1 MTEKL
6 AKVFN
11 IIVDDKFFIQR
22 VKQGIDSI
30 MKDGKI
36 DQYDIPEILLLITDL
51 IVTSEQKKVTQE
63 ELENSIN
70 CLYQYIMNHYKL
82 FPEDETQRESFK
94 KLFEVSVKLIM
105 VQPKVKKGCKS
116 IFPCLA

>member
-1 MTEKL
+1 MDLTSNVNFLSK
-6 AKVFN
+6 
-11 IIVDDKFFIQR
+11 IDTT
-22 VKQGIDSI
+22 VKSI

-51 IVTSEQKKVTQE
+51 IVTSEEKKVTQE
-63 ELENSIN
+63 QLEKSIN
-70 CLYQYIMNHYKL
+70 CLYQYIMTHYNL
-82 FPEDETQRESFK
+82 FPEDETQRDSFK

-105 VQPKVKKGCKS
+105 VQPKVKKGCKY

>member
-1 MTEKL
+1 MDLTSNVNFLSK
-6 AKVFN
+6 
-11 IIVDDKFFIQR
+11 IDTT
-22 VKQGIDSI
+22 VKSI

-105 VQPKVKKGCKS
+105 IQPKVKKGCKS